1 MAGLDGLEIGG
12 IPAEDNG
19 KAGFEPFGKEIAVDE
34 VARRLSHNLYIQLS
48 EDSDQF
54 VLDAVERAQIYVGT
68 VLSYLGVTINLDDR
82 LHREIVLMQS
92 IYELHMALGHEE
104 AGREYRL
111 QAKNTIISAFG
122 AFPDS
127 DNQPAARTSAAALV
141 RPAMNPRLEK
151 LRQARGFT
159 L

>member
-1 MAGLDGLEIGG
+1 MAEIDELEIGG
-12 IPAEDNG
+12 IPSEDG
-19 KAGFEPFGKEIAVDE
+19 DKVDIEPFGKEITVDE
-34 VARRLSHNLYIQLS
+34 VSRRLSHNLYIQLS
-48 EDSDQF
+48 EGSDQF
-54 VLDAVERAQIYVGT
+54 VLDAVGRAQIYIGT

-127 DNQPAARTSAAALV
+127 DNQSTARTSAAALV
-141 RPAMNPRLEK
+141 KPAMNPRLEK
-151 LRQARGFT
+151 LHQARGFT